1 MDFSQ
6 GWDTGFKSVLIYA
19 GVIFFWLMAV
29 EKHFASQSL
38 SVICMNL
45 AALFLAAFFF
55 VWKRGQYRALARAAE
70 AEVAAILAEDD

>member
-6 GWDTGFKSVLIYA
+6 GWDTGFKSILIFA
-19 GVIFFWLMAV
+19 GVVFFWLMAV
-29 EKHFASQSL
+29 EKYFANQFL

-45 AALFLAAFFF
+45 IALFVAGFFF
-55 VWKRGQYRALARAAE
+55 LWKRSKYRALARAAE

>member
-19 GVIFFWLMAV
+19 GVVFFWLMAV
-29 EKHFASQSL
+29 EKNFATQSL

-45 AALFLAAFFF
+45 AALFLAGFFF
-55 VWKRGQYRALARAAE
+55 LWKRGRYRALARAAE

>member
-6 GWDTGFKSVLIYA
+6 GWDTGFKSILIYA

-29 EKHFASQSL
+29 EKHFTTQFL

-45 AALFLAAFFF
+45 AALFLAGFFF
-55 VWKRGQYRALARAAE
+55 LWKRGQYIALAKAAE
-70 AEVAAILAEDD
+70 AEVAAILAEDE

>member
-29 EKHFASQSL
+29 EKHFAAQSL

-45 AALFLAAFFF
+45 VALFLAILFFL
-55 VWKRGQYRALARAAE
+55 WKRAQYRALAKAAE